1 MLRILADGKSINPL
15 RIIAIL
21 VILILLTGIAFLGWK
36 YIKIQGELQVNK
48 EALKVRQI
56 NENIL
61 DFAKIFINQVLRA
74 EKEID
79 FETRLKLEYAVR
91 DLGDKEILKQWDNF
105 VNSKTESEA
114 QNQVKNLLELLVNK
128 IKID

>member
-1 MLRILADGKSINPL
+1 MKTQFVRLFTL
-15 RIIAIL
+15 L
-21 VILILLTGIAFLGWK
+21 VILVLLAAAFWGVK
-36 YIKIQGELQVNK
+36 NYFEVKREFQTTK

-91 DLGDKEILKQWDNF
+91 DLADKEILKQWDNF

-114 QNQVKNLLELLVNK
+114 QEQVKNLLEILVNK

>member
-1 MLRILADGKSINPL
+1 MLKILADGKPINPL

-21 VILILLTGIAFLGWK
+21 VILILLAAIAFLGVK
-36 YIKIQGELQVNK
+36 YVKVQGELRLNK

-91 DLGDKEILKQWDNF
+91 DLGDKEILEQWDNF

-114 QNQVKNLLELLVNK
+114 QEQVKNLLELLVNK
-128 IKID
+128 INY

>member
-1 MLRILADGKSINPL
+1 MKTQFVRLFTL
-15 RIIAIL
+15 L
-21 VILILLTGIAFLGWK
+21 VILVLLAAAFWGVKNYLEVK
-36 YIKIQGELQVNK
+36 REFQTTK

-91 DLGDKEILKQWDNF
+91 DLADKEILKQWDNF

-114 QNQVKNLLELLVNK
+114 QEQVKNLLEILVNK

>member
-1 MLRILADGKSINPL
+1 MKNYFEVTREFQ
-15 RIIAIL
+15 
-21 VILILLTGIAFLGWK
+21 TT
-36 YIKIQGELQVNK
+36 K

-91 DLGDKEILKQWDNF
+91 DLADKEILKQWDNF

-114 QNQVKNLLELLVNK
+114 QEQVKNLLEILVNK

>member
-1 MLRILADGKSINPL
+1 MSATKIPFVRLFTF
-15 RIIAIL
+15 L
-21 VILILLTGIAFLGWK
+21 VILVLLAAAFWGVK
-36 YIKIQGELQVNK
+36 NYIEVQREFQITK
-48 EALKVRQI
+48 ETLKVQKI

-91 DLGDKEILKQWDNF
+91 DLGDEEILKQWDNF

-114 QNQVKNLLELLVNK
+114 QEQVKDLLELLVNK
-128 IKID
+128 IKVD